1 MAQLCSK
8 KDSIVIELY
17 LDDTC
22 TFAIFVY
29 LIKSNLINMSKSKE
43 LFMSV
48 RERDAHADGESV
60 LKDTN
65 AEELLL
71 LHAEELLSL
80 HYAFEGRQSTINLIH
95 SVFEDFGE
103 IFSPVG
109 SDSTFKSSDEKG
121 SL

>member
-1 MAQLCSK
+1 
-8 KDSIVIELY
+8 
-17 LDDTC
+17 
-22 TFAIFVY
+22 
-29 LIKSNLINMSKSKE
+29 MSKSKE

-71 LHAEELLSL
+71 LH
-80 HYAFEGRQSTINLIH
+80 YALEGRQSATNLIH
-95 SVFEDFGE
+95 SVFEGLGK

-121 SL
+121 SI

>member
-1 MAQLCSK
+1 
-8 KDSIVIELY
+8 
-17 LDDTC
+17 
-22 TFAIFVY
+22 
-29 LIKSNLINMSKSKE
+29 MSKSKE

-71 LHAEELLSL
+71 HHYEL
-80 HYAFEGRQSTINLIH
+80 EGRQSTINLIN